1 MREVKHSCRTQGNQ
15 RITRPTQWINRS
27 LFQSP
32 RGEEGVSYQRKQFGM
47 LNQHWR
53 EYQSKIWNVTTIYQ
67 FKLLYTKFQLTKS
80 SQNQLRKHIDE
91 TSDEQLKKKGIVQF
105 SMSEEKRKERS
116 RKTTTPQQKMKA
128 LALNNLSMSSRI
140 LIMKTKKKR
149 QTKSLKGLNFASIMI
164 KIVPK
169 NYAD

>member
-1 MREVKHSCRTQGNQ
+1 MKCNNYLPIQALVYEISTDK
-15 RITRPTQWINRS
+15 INR
-27 LFQSP
+27 L
-32 RGEEGVSYQRKQFGM
+32 
-47 LNQHWR
+47 
-53 EYQSKIWNVTTIYQ
+53 
-67 FKLLYTKFQLTKS
+67 
-80 SQNQLRKHIDE
+80 LRKHIDE

-140 LIMKTKKKR
+140 LIMKIKKKR